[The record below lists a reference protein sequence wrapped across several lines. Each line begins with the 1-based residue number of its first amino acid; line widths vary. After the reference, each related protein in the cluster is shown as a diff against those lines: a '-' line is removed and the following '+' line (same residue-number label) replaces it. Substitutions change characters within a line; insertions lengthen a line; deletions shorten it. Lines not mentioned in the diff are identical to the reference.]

1 MNLKFGKNVNYTSIL
16 CFSLDT
22 RVTFFTKTPVRLS
35 HTDKLPL
42 TADPAQKTQK
52 DGPSRTSDLLL
63 AKILLMQAGYAH
75 QDYSLL
81 CK

>member
-16 CFSLDT
+16 GFSLDS

-42 TADPAQKTQK
+42 TADPRRKLRRTDRRVRLTCCWQK
-52 DGPSRTSDLLL
+52 L
-63 AKILLMQAGYAH
+63 LLMQAGYAH